1 MKTNPIAGTSLRS
14 RNTRG
19 VKLLGL
25 GAIAATGALV
35 LTACG
40 GGDPMSTTA
49 DAGASSSSDTITV
62 GSANFSESQLL
73 ATIYA
78 EALKAKGVKVKTR
91 LNIGSR
97 ETYIPALKDGSID
110 LLPEYTGA
118 LLQYFDPKTKASTPD
133 EVTAALKK
141 ALPAGISSLKASSA
155 EDKDVLAV
163 TQKTATAHSLS
174 TISDLA
180 PVAGTMALGAPPEW
194 KTRVNGVVGLK
205 DVYGLNFKKFVSLD
219 AGGPLTLA
227 AITGNQVQVGDMT
240 STDPAIAKNK
250 LVVLKDDK
258 NLFLAEN
265 ILPVGNT
272 KKLTPTVSSTL
283 DAVSAALT
291 TQELMVLNGK
301 VAKLDDMSDVA
312 KQWLKSEG
320 LA

>member
-1 MKTNPIAGTSLRS
+1 MNSASTRS
-14 RNTRG
+14 K
-19 VKLLGL
+19 KLLGL
-25 GAIAATGALV
+25 AALTATGALV

-40 GGDPMSTTA
+40 SGGDPMSTSAT
-49 DAGASSSSDTITV
+49 AGASSAADTITV
-62 GSANFSESQLL
+62 GSANFTESQLL

-118 LLQYFDPKTKASTPD
+118 LLQYFDPKTKASSPA
-133 EVTAALKK
+133 EVSAALTK
-141 ALPAGISSLKASSA
+141 ALPSGISALKQSTA

-163 TQKTATAHSLS
+163 TQKTATAHDLT

-205 DVYGLNFKKFVSLD
+205 SVYGLSFKKFVSLD

-227 AITGNQVQVGDMT
+227 AITNNQVQVGDLT

-250 LVVLKDDK
+250 LVTLKDDK

-265 ILPVGNT
+265 ILPVINT
-272 KKLTPTVSSTL
+272 
-283 DAVSAALT
+283 
-291 TQELMVLNGK
+291 GK
-301 VAKLDDMSDVA
+301 VTPPSPAPSTPCPLR
-312 KQWLKSEG
+312 
-320 LA
+320 

>member
-1 MKTNPIAGTSLRS
+1 MNSASTRS
-14 RNTRG
+14 K
-19 VKLLGL
+19 KLLGL
-25 GAIAATGALV
+25 AALTATGALV

-40 GGDPMSTTA
+40 SGGDPMSTSAT
-49 DAGASSSSDTITV
+49 AGASSAADTITV
-62 GSANFSESQLL
+62 GSANFTESQLL

-118 LLQYFDPKTKASTPD
+118 LLQYFDPKTKASSPA
-133 EVTAALKK
+133 EVSAALTK
-141 ALPAGISSLKASSA
+141 ALPSGISALKQSTA

-163 TQKTATAHSLS
+163 TQKTATAHDLT

-205 DVYGLNFKKFVSLD
+205 SVYGLSFKKFVSLD

-227 AITGNQVQVGDMT
+227 AITNNQVQVGDLT

-250 LVVLKDDK
+250 LVTLKDDK

-265 ILPVGNT
+265 ILPVIN
-272 KKLTPTVSSTL
+272 KDKVTPTVTSTL
-283 DAVSAALT
+283 NAVSAALT
-291 TQELMVLNGK
+291 TEGLMELNSK

-312 KQWLKSEG
+312 KAWLTSAG
-320 LA
+320 LS

>member
-1 MKTNPIAGTSLRS
+1 MNSASTRS
-14 RNTRG
+14 K
-19 VKLLGL
+19 KLLGL
-25 GAIAATGALV
+25 AALTATGALV

-40 GGDPMSTTA
+40 SGGDPMSTSAT
-49 DAGASSSSDTITV
+49 AGASSAADTITV
-62 GSANFSESQLL
+62 GSANFTESQLL

-118 LLQYFDPKTKASTPD
+118 LLQYFDPKTKASSPA
-133 EVTAALKK
+133 EVSAALTK
-141 ALPAGISSLKASSA
+141 ALPSGISALKQSTA

-163 TQKTATAHSLS
+163 TQKTATAHDL
-174 TISDLA
+174 TNISDLA

-205 DVYGLNFKKFVSLD
+205 SVYGLSFKKFVSLD

-227 AITGNQVQVGDMT
+227 AITNNQVQVGDLT

-250 LVVLKDDK
+250 LVTLKDDK

-265 ILPVGNT
+265 ILPVIN
-272 KKLTPTVSSTL
+272 KDKVTPTVTSTL
-283 DAVSAALT
+283 NAVSAALT
-291 TQELMVLNGK
+291 TEELMELNGK

-312 KQWLKSEG
+312 KAWLTSAG
-320 LA
+320 LS

>member
-1 MKTNPIAGTSLRS
+1 MNSASTRS
-14 RNTRG
+14 K
-19 VKLLGL
+19 KLLGL
-25 GAIAATGALV
+25 AALTATGALV

-40 GGDPMSTTA
+40 SGGDPMSAGAT
-49 DAGASSSSDTITV
+49 AGASSAADTITV
-62 GSANFSESQLL
+62 GSANFTESQLL

-118 LLQYFDPKTKASTPD
+118 LLQYFDPKTKASSPA
-133 EVTAALKK
+133 EVSAALTK
-141 ALPAGISSLKASSA
+141 ALPSGISALKQSTA

-163 TQKTATAHSLS
+163 TQKTATAHDLT

-205 DVYGLNFKKFVSLD
+205 SVYGLSFKKFVSLD

-227 AITGNQVQVGDMT
+227 AITNNQVQVGDLT

-250 LVVLKDDK
+250 LVTLKDDK

-265 ILPVGNT
+265 ILPVINT
-272 KKLTPTVSSTL
+272 GKVTPTVTSTL
-283 DAVSAALT
+283 NAVSAALT
-291 TQELMVLNGK
+291 TEELMELNGK

-312 KQWLKSEG
+312 KAWLTSAG
-320 LA
+320 LS

>member
-1 MKTNPIAGTSLRS
+1 MNSASTRS
-14 RNTRG
+14 K
-19 VKLLGL
+19 KLLGL
-25 GAIAATGALV
+25 AALTATGALV

-40 GGDPMSTTA
+40 SGGDPMSTSAT
-49 DAGASSSSDTITV
+49 AGASSAADTITV
-62 GSANFSESQLL
+62 GSANFTESQLL

-118 LLQYFDPKTKASTPD
+118 LLQYFDPKTKASSPA
-133 EVTAALKK
+133 EVSAALTK
-141 ALPAGISSLKASSA
+141 APPSGISALKQSTA

-163 TQKTATAHSLS
+163 TQKTATAHDLT

-205 DVYGLNFKKFVSLD
+205 SVYGLSFKKFVSLD

-227 AITGNQVQVGDMT
+227 AITNNQVQVGDLT

-250 LVVLKDDK
+250 LVTLKDDK

-265 ILPVGNT
+265 ILPVIN
-272 KKLTPTVSSTL
+272 KDKVTPTVTSTL
-283 DAVSAALT
+283 NAVSAALT
-291 TQELMVLNGK
+291 TEELMELNGK

-312 KQWLKSEG
+312 KAWLTSAG
-320 LA
+320 LS

>member
-1 MKTNPIAGTSLRS
+1 MNSASTRS
-14 RNTRG
+14 K
-19 VKLLGL
+19 KLLGL
-25 GAIAATGALV
+25 AALTVTSALV

-40 GGDPMSTTA
+40 SGGDPMSTSAT
-49 DAGASSSSDTITV
+49 AGASSAADTITV
-62 GSANFSESQLL
+62 GSANFTESQLL
-73 ATIYA
+73 ATIYV

-118 LLQYFDPKTKASTPD
+118 LLQYFDPKTKASSPA
-133 EVTAALKK
+133 EVSAALTK
-141 ALPAGISSLKASSA
+141 ALPSGISALKQSTA

-163 TQKTATAHSLS
+163 TQKTATAHDLT

-205 DVYGLNFKKFVSLD
+205 SVYGLSFKKFVSLD

-227 AITGNQVQVGDMT
+227 AITNNQVQVGDLT

-250 LVVLKDDK
+250 LVTLKDDK

-265 ILPVGNT
+265 ILPVIN
-272 KKLTPTVSSTL
+272 KDKVTPTVTSTL
-283 DAVSAALT
+283 NAVSAALT
-291 TQELMVLNGK
+291 TEGLMELNSK

-312 KQWLKSEG
+312 KAWLTSAG
-320 LA
+320 LS

>member
-1 MKTNPIAGTSLRS
+1 MNSASTRS
-14 RNTRG
+14 K
-19 VKLLGL
+19 KLLGL
-25 GAIAATGALV
+25 AALTATGALV

-40 GGDPMSTTA
+40 SGGDPMSTSA
-49 DAGASSSSDTITV
+49 AAGASSAADTITV
-62 GSANFSESQLL
+62 GSANFTESQLL

-118 LLQYFDPKTKASTPD
+118 LLQYFDPKTKASSPA
-133 EVTAALKK
+133 EVSAALTK
-141 ALPAGISSLKASSA
+141 ALPSGISALKQSTA

-163 TQKTATAHSLS
+163 TQKTATAHDLT

-205 DVYGLNFKKFVSLD
+205 SVYGLSFKKFVSLD

-227 AITGNQVQVGDMT
+227 AITNNQVQVGDLT

-250 LVVLKDDK
+250 LVTLKDDK

-265 ILPVGNT
+265 ILPVIN
-272 KKLTPTVSSTL
+272 KDKVTPTVTSTL
-283 DAVSAALT
+283 NAVSAALT
-291 TQELMVLNGK
+291 TEELMELNGK

-312 KQWLKSEG
+312 KAWLTSAG
-320 LA
+320 LS

>member
-1 MKTNPIAGTSLRS
+1 MNSASTRS
-14 RNTRG
+14 K
-19 VKLLGL
+19 KLLGL
-25 GAIAATGALV
+25 AALTATGALV

-40 GGDPMSTTA
+40 SGGDPMSAGAT
-49 DAGASSSSDTITV
+49 AGASSAADTITV
-62 GSANFSESQLL
+62 GSANFTESQLL

-118 LLQYFDPKTKASTPD
+118 LLQYFDPKTKASSPA
-133 EVTAALKK
+133 EVSAALTK
-141 ALPAGISSLKASSA
+141 ALPSGISALKQSTA

-163 TQKTATAHSLS
+163 TQKTATAHDLT

-205 DVYGLNFKKFVSLD
+205 SVYGLSFKKFVSLD

-227 AITGNQVQVGDMT
+227 AITNNQVQVGDLT

-250 LVVLKDDK
+250 LVTLKDDK

-265 ILPVGNT
+265 ILPVIN
-272 KKLTPTVSSTL
+272 KDKVTPTVTSTL
-283 DAVSAALT
+283 NAVSAALT
-291 TQELMVLNGK
+291 TEELMELNGK

-312 KQWLKSEG
+312 KAWLTSAG
-320 LA
+320 LS

>member
-1 MKTNPIAGTSLRS
+1 MNSASTRS
-14 RNTRG
+14 K
-19 VKLLGL
+19 KLLGL
-25 GAIAATGALV
+25 AALTATGALV

-40 GGDPMSTTA
+40 SGGDPMSTSAT
-49 DAGASSSSDTITV
+49 AGASSAADTITV
-62 GSANFSESQLL
+62 GSANFTESQLL

-118 LLQYFDPKTKASTPD
+118 LLQYFDPKTKASSPA
-133 EVTAALKK
+133 EVSAALTK
-141 ALPAGISSLKASSA
+141 ALPSGISALKQSTA

-163 TQKTATAHSLS
+163 TQKTATAHDLT

-205 DVYGLNFKKFVSLD
+205 NVYGLSFKKFVSLD

-227 AITGNQVQVGDMT
+227 AITNNQVQVGDLT

-250 LVVLKDDK
+250 LVTLKDDK

-265 ILPVGNT
+265 ILPVIN
-272 KKLTPTVSSTL
+272 KDKVTPTVTSTL
-283 DAVSAALT
+283 NAVSAALT
-291 TQELMVLNGK
+291 TEGLMELNSK

-312 KQWLKSEG
+312 KAWLTSAG
-320 LA
+320 LS

>member
-1 MKTNPIAGTSLRS
+1 MNSASTRS
-14 RNTRG
+14 K
-19 VKLLGL
+19 KLLGL
-25 GAIAATGALV
+25 AALTATGALV

-40 GGDPMSTTA
+40 SGGDPMSTSAT
-49 DAGASSSSDTITV
+49 AGASSAADTITV
-62 GSANFSESQLL
+62 GSANFTESQLL

-118 LLQYFDPKTKASTPD
+118 LLQYFDPKTKASSPA
-133 EVTAALKK
+133 EVSAALTK
-141 ALPAGISSLKASSA
+141 ALPSGISALKQSTA

-163 TQKTATAHSLS
+163 TQKTATAHDLT

-205 DVYGLNFKKFVSLD
+205 SVYGLSFKKFVSLD

-227 AITGNQVQVGDMT
+227 AITNNQVQVGDLT

-250 LVVLKDDK
+250 LVTLKDDK

-265 ILPVGNT
+265 ILPVIN
-272 KKLTPTVSSTL
+272 KDKVTPTVTSTL
-283 DAVSAALT
+283 NAVSAALT
-291 TQELMVLNGK
+291 TEELMELNGK

-312 KQWLKSEG
+312 KAWLTSAG
-320 LA
+320 LS

>member
-1 MKTNPIAGTSLRS
+1 MNSASTRS
-14 RNTRG
+14 K
-19 VKLLGL
+19 KLLGL
-25 GAIAATGALV
+25 AALTATGALV

-40 GGDPMSTTA
+40 SGGDPMSTSAT
-49 DAGASSSSDTITV
+49 AGASSAADTITV
-62 GSANFSESQLL
+62 GSANFTESQLL

-118 LLQYFDPKTKASTPD
+118 LLQYFDPKTKASSPA
-133 EVTAALKK
+133 EVSAALTK
-141 ALPAGISSLKASSA
+141 ALPSGISALKQSTA

-163 TQKTATAHSLS
+163 TQKTATAHDLT

-205 DVYGLNFKKFVSLD
+205 SVYGLSFKKFVSLD

-227 AITGNQVQVGDMT
+227 AITNNQVQVGDLT

-250 LVVLKDDK
+250 LVTLKDDK

-265 ILPVGNT
+265 ILPVIN
-272 KKLTPTVSSTL
+272 KDKVTPTVTSTL
-283 DAVSAALT
+283 NAVSAALT
-291 TQELMVLNGK
+291 TEGLMELNGK

-312 KQWLKSEG
+312 KAWLTSAG
-320 LA
+320 LS

>member
-1 MKTNPIAGTSLRS
+1 MNSASTRS
-14 RNTRG
+14 K
-19 VKLLGL
+19 KLLGL
-25 GAIAATGALV
+25 AALTATGALV

-40 GGDPMSTTA
+40 SGGDPMSTSAT
-49 DAGASSSSDTITV
+49 AGASSAADTITV
-62 GSANFSESQLL
+62 GSANFTESQLL

-78 EALKAKGVKVKTR
+78 EALKTKGVKVKTR

-118 LLQYFDPKTKASTPD
+118 LLQYFDPKTKASSPA
-133 EVTAALKK
+133 EVSAALTK
-141 ALPAGISSLKASSA
+141 ALPSGISALKQSTA

-163 TQKTATAHSLS
+163 TQKTATAHGLT

-205 DVYGLNFKKFVSLD
+205 SVYGLSFKKFVSLD

-227 AITGNQVQVGDMT
+227 AITNNQVQVGDLT

-250 LVVLKDDK
+250 LVTLKDDK

-265 ILPVGNT
+265 ILPVIN
-272 KKLTPTVSSTL
+272 KDKVTPTVTSTL
-283 DAVSAALT
+283 NAVSAALT
-291 TQELMVLNGK
+291 TEELMELNGK

-312 KQWLKSEG
+312 KAWLTSNG
-320 LA
+320 LS

>member
-1 MKTNPIAGTSLRS
+1 MNSASTRS
-14 RNTRG
+14 K
-19 VKLLGL
+19 KLLGL
-25 GAIAATGALV
+25 AALTATGALV

-40 GGDPMSTTA
+40 SGGDPMSTSAT
-49 DAGASSSSDTITV
+49 AGASSAADTITV
-62 GSANFSESQLL
+62 GSANFTESQLL

-118 LLQYFDPKTKASTPD
+118 LLQYFDPKTKASSPA
-133 EVTAALKK
+133 EVSAALTK
-141 ALPAGISSLKASSA
+141 ALPSGISALKQSTA

-163 TQKTATAHSLS
+163 TQKTATAHDLT

-205 DVYGLNFKKFVSLD
+205 NVYGLSFKKFVSLD

-227 AITGNQVQVGDMT
+227 AITNNQVQVGDLT

-250 LVVLKDDK
+250 LVTLKDDK

-265 ILPVGNT
+265 ILPVIN
-272 KKLTPTVSSTL
+272 KDKVTPTVTSTL
-283 DAVSAALT
+283 NAVSAALT
-291 TQELMVLNGK
+291 TEGLMELNGK

-312 KQWLKSEG
+312 KAWLTSAG
-320 LA
+320 LS

>member
-1 MKTNPIAGTSLRS
+1 MNSASTRS
-14 RNTRG
+14 K
-19 VKLLGL
+19 KLLGL
-25 GAIAATGALV
+25 AALTATGALV

-40 GGDPMSTTA
+40 SGGDPMSTSAT
-49 DAGASSSSDTITV
+49 AGASSAADTITV
-62 GSANFSESQLL
+62 GSANFTESQLL

-118 LLQYFDPKTKASTPD
+118 LLQYFDPKTKASSPA
-133 EVTAALKK
+133 EVSAALTK
-141 ALPAGISSLKASSA
+141 ALPSGISALKQSTA

-163 TQKTATAHSLS
+163 TQKTATAHDLT

-205 DVYGLNFKKFVSLD
+205 SVYGLSFKKFVSLD

-227 AITGNQVQVGDMT
+227 AITNNQVQVGDLT

-250 LVVLKDDK
+250 LVTLTDDK

-265 ILPVGNT
+265 ILPVIN
-272 KKLTPTVSSTL
+272 KDKVTPTVTSTL
-283 DAVSAALT
+283 NAVSAALT
-291 TQELMVLNGK
+291 TEGLMELNSK

-312 KQWLKSEG
+312 KAWLTSAG
-320 LA
+320 LS

>member
-1 MKTNPIAGTSLRS
+1 MNSTSTRS
-14 RNTRG
+14 K
-19 VKLLGL
+19 KLLGL
-25 GAIAATGALV
+25 AALTATGALV

-40 GGDPMSTTA
+40 SGGDPMSTSAT
-49 DAGASSSSDTITV
+49 AGASSAADTITV
-62 GSANFSESQLL
+62 GSANFTESQLL

-118 LLQYFDPKTKASTPD
+118 LLQYFDPKTKASSPA
-133 EVTAALKK
+133 EVSAALTK
-141 ALPAGISSLKASSA
+141 ALPSGISALKQSTA

-163 TQKTATAHSLS
+163 TQKTATAHDLT

-205 DVYGLNFKKFVSLD
+205 NVYGLSFKKFVSLD

-227 AITGNQVQVGDMT
+227 AITNNQVQVGDLT

-250 LVVLKDDK
+250 LVTLKDDK

-265 ILPVGNT
+265 ILPVIN
-272 KKLTPTVSSTL
+272 KDKVTPTVTSTL
-283 DAVSAALT
+283 NAVSAALT
-291 TQELMVLNGK
+291 TEGLMELNSK

-312 KQWLKSEG
+312 KAWLTSAG
-320 LA
+320 LS

>member
-1 MKTNPIAGTSLRS
+1 MNSTSTRS
-14 RNTRG
+14 K
-19 VKLLGL
+19 KLLGL
-25 GAIAATGALV
+25 AALTATGALV

-40 GGDPMSTTA
+40 SGGDPMSTSAT
-49 DAGASSSSDTITV
+49 AGASSAADTITV
-62 GSANFSESQLL
+62 GSANFTESQLL

-118 LLQYFDPKTKASTPD
+118 LLQYFDPKTKASSPA
-133 EVTAALKK
+133 EVSAALTK
-141 ALPAGISSLKASSA
+141 ALPSGISALKQSTA

-163 TQKTATAHSLS
+163 TQKTATAHDLT

-205 DVYGLNFKKFVSLD
+205 SVYGLSFKKFVSLD

-227 AITGNQVQVGDMT
+227 AITNNQVQVGDLT

-250 LVVLKDDK
+250 LVTLKDDK

-265 ILPVGNT
+265 ILPVIN
-272 KKLTPTVSSTL
+272 KDKVTPTVTSTL
-283 DAVSAALT
+283 NAVSAALT
-291 TQELMVLNGK
+291 TEELMELNGK

-312 KQWLKSEG
+312 KAWLTSAG
-320 LA
+320 LS

>member
-1 MKTNPIAGTSLRS
+1 MNSASTRS
-14 RNTRG
+14 K
-19 VKLLGL
+19 KLLGL
-25 GAIAATGALV
+25 AALTATGALV

-40 GGDPMSTTA
+40 SGGDPMSTSAT
-49 DAGASSSSDTITV
+49 AGASSAADTITV
-62 GSANFSESQLL
+62 GSANFTESQLL

-118 LLQYFDPKTKASTPD
+118 LLQYFDPKTKASSPA
-133 EVTAALKK
+133 EVSAALTK
-141 ALPAGISSLKASSA
+141 ALPSGISALKQSTA

-163 TQKTATAHSLS
+163 TQKTATAHDLT

-205 DVYGLNFKKFVSLD
+205 SVYGLSFKKFVSLD

-227 AITGNQVQVGDMT
+227 AITNNQVQVGDLT
-240 STDPAIAKNK
+240 STDPAIAKNN
-250 LVVLKDDK
+250 LVTLKDDK

-265 ILPVGNT
+265 ILPVIN
-272 KKLTPTVSSTL
+272 KDKVTPTVTSTL
-283 DAVSAALT
+283 NAVSAALT
-291 TQELMVLNGK
+291 TEELMELNGK

-312 KQWLKSEG
+312 KAWLTSAG
-320 LA
+320 LS

>member
-1 MKTNPIAGTSLRS
+1 MNSTSTRS
-14 RNTRG
+14 K
-19 VKLLGL
+19 KLLGL
-25 GAIAATGALV
+25 AALTATGALV

-40 GGDPMSTTA
+40 SGGDPMSTSATA
-49 DAGASSSSDTITV
+49 DASSAADTITV
-62 GSANFSESQLL
+62 GSANFTESQLL

-118 LLQYFDPKTKASTPD
+118 LLQYFDPKTKASSPA
-133 EVTAALKK
+133 EVSAALTK
-141 ALPAGISSLKASSA
+141 ALPSGISALKQSTA

-163 TQKTATAHSLS
+163 TQKTATAHDLT

-205 DVYGLNFKKFVSLD
+205 NVYGLSFKKFVSLD

-227 AITGNQVQVGDMT
+227 AITNNQVQVGDLT

-250 LVVLKDDK
+250 LVTLKDDK

-265 ILPVGNT
+265 ILPVIN
-272 KKLTPTVSSTL
+272 KDKVTPTVTSTL
-283 DAVSAALT
+283 NAVSAALT
-291 TQELMVLNGK
+291 TEGLMELNGK

-312 KQWLKSEG
+312 KAWLTSAG
-320 LA
+320 LS

>member
-1 MKTNPIAGTSLRS
+1 MNSTSTRS
-14 RNTRG
+14 K
-19 VKLLGL
+19 KLLGL
-25 GAIAATGALV
+25 AALTATGALV

-40 GGDPMSTTA
+40 SGGDPMSTSAT
-49 DAGASSSSDTITV
+49 AGASSAADTITV
-62 GSANFSESQLL
+62 GSANFTESQLL

-118 LLQYFDPKTKASTPD
+118 LLQYFDPKTKASSPA
-133 EVTAALKK
+133 EVSAALTK
-141 ALPAGISSLKASSA
+141 ALPSGISALKQSTA

-163 TQKTATAHSLS
+163 TQKTATAHDLT

-205 DVYGLNFKKFVSLD
+205 NVYGLSFKKFVSLD

-227 AITGNQVQVGDMT
+227 AITNNQVQVGDLT

-250 LVVLKDDK
+250 LVTLKDDK

-265 ILPVGNT
+265 ILPVIN
-272 KKLTPTVSSTL
+272 KDKVTPTVTSTL
-283 DAVSAALT
+283 NAVSAALT
-291 TQELMVLNGK
+291 TEGLMELNGK

-312 KQWLKSEG
+312 KAWLTSAG
-320 LA
+320 LS

>member
-1 MKTNPIAGTSLRS
+1 MNRASTRS
-14 RNTRG
+14 K
-19 VKLLGL
+19 KLLGL
-25 GAIAATGALV
+25 AALTATGALV

-40 GGDPMSTTA
+40 SGGDPMSTSAT
-49 DAGASSSSDTITV
+49 AGASSAADTITV
-62 GSANFSESQLL
+62 GSANFTESQLL

-118 LLQYFDPKTKASTPD
+118 LLQYFDPKTKASSPA
-133 EVTAALKK
+133 EVSAALTK
-141 ALPAGISSLKASSA
+141 ALPSGISALKQSTA

-163 TQKTATAHSLS
+163 TQKTATAHDLT

-205 DVYGLNFKKFVSLD
+205 DVYGLSFKKFVSLD

-227 AITGNQVQVGDMT
+227 AITNNQVQVGDLT

-250 LVVLKDDK
+250 LVTLKDDK

-265 ILPVGNT
+265 ILPVIN
-272 KKLTPTVSSTL
+272 KDKVTPT
-283 DAVSAALT
+283 
-291 TQELMVLNGK
+291 
-301 VAKLDDMSDVA
+301 
-312 KQWLKSEG
+312 
-320 LA
+320 

>member
-1 MKTNPIAGTSLRS
+1 MNSASTRS
-14 RNTRG
+14 K
-19 VKLLGL
+19 KLLGL
-25 GAIAATGALV
+25 AALTATGALV

-40 GGDPMSTTA
+40 SGGDPMSTSAT
-49 DAGASSSSDTITV
+49 AGASSAPDTITV
-62 GSANFSESQLL
+62 GSANFTESQLL

-118 LLQYFDPKTKASTPD
+118 LLQYFDPKTKASSPA
-133 EVTAALKK
+133 EVSAALTK
-141 ALPAGISSLKASSA
+141 ALPSGISALKQSTA

-163 TQKTATAHSLS
+163 TQKTATAHDLT

-205 DVYGLNFKKFVSLD
+205 SVYGLSFKKFVSLD

-227 AITGNQVQVGDMT
+227 AITNNQVQVGDLT

-250 LVVLKDDK
+250 LVTLKDDK

-265 ILPVGNT
+265 ILPVIN
-272 KKLTPTVSSTL
+272 KDKVTPTVTSTL
-283 DAVSAALT
+283 NAVSAALT
-291 TQELMVLNGK
+291 TEELMELNGK

-312 KQWLKSEG
+312 KAWLTSAG
-320 LA
+320 LS

>member
-1 MKTNPIAGTSLRS
+1 MNSASTRS
-14 RNTRG
+14 K
-19 VKLLGL
+19 KLLGL
-25 GAIAATGALV
+25 AALTATGALV

-40 GGDPMSTTA
+40 SGGDPMSTSAT
-49 DAGASSSSDTITV
+49 AGASSAADTITV
-62 GSANFSESQLL
+62 GSANFTESQLL

-118 LLQYFDPKTKASTPD
+118 LLQYFDPKTKASSPA
-133 EVTAALKK
+133 EVSAALTK
-141 ALPAGISSLKASSA
+141 ALPSGISALKQSTA

-163 TQKTATAHSLS
+163 TQKTATAHGLT

-205 DVYGLNFKKFVSLD
+205 SVYGLSFKKFVSLD

-227 AITGNQVQVGDMT
+227 AITNNQVQVGDLT

-250 LVVLKDDK
+250 LVTLKDDK

-265 ILPVGNT
+265 ILPVIN
-272 KKLTPTVSSTL
+272 KDKVTPTVTSTL
-283 DAVSAALT
+283 NAVSAALT
-291 TQELMVLNGK
+291 TEELMELNGK

-312 KQWLKSEG
+312 KAWLTSAG
-320 LA
+320 LS

>member
-1 MKTNPIAGTSLRS
+1 MNSASTRS
-14 RNTRG
+14 K
-19 VKLLGL
+19 KLLGL
-25 GAIAATGALV
+25 AALTATGALV

-40 GGDPMSTTA
+40 SGGDPMSTSAT
-49 DAGASSSSDTITV
+49 AGASSAADTITV
-62 GSANFSESQLL
+62 GSANFTESQLL

-118 LLQYFDPKTKASTPD
+118 LLQYFDPKTKASSPA
-133 EVTAALKK
+133 EVSAALTK
-141 ALPAGISSLKASSA
+141 ALPSGISALKQSTA

-163 TQKTATAHSLS
+163 TQKTATAHDL
-174 TISDLA
+174 TNISDLA

-205 DVYGLNFKKFVSLD
+205 SVYGLSFKKFVSLD

-227 AITGNQVQVGDMT
+227 AITNNQVQVGDLT
-240 STDPAIAKNK
+240 STDPAIAKNN
-250 LVVLKDDK
+250 LVTLKDDK

-265 ILPVGNT
+265 ILPVIN
-272 KKLTPTVSSTL
+272 KDKVTPTVTSTL
-283 DAVSAALT
+283 NAVSAALT
-291 TQELMVLNGK
+291 TEELMELNGK

-312 KQWLKSEG
+312 KAWLTSAG
-320 LA
+320 LS

>member
-1 MKTNPIAGTSLRS
+1 MNSTSTRS
-14 RNTRG
+14 
-19 VKLLGL
+19 KKFLGL
-25 GAIAATGALV
+25 AALTATGALV

-40 GGDPMSTTA
+40 SGGDPMSTSAT
-49 DAGASSSSDTITV
+49 AGASSAADTITV
-62 GSANFSESQLL
+62 GSANFTESQLL

-118 LLQYFDPKTKASTPD
+118 LLQYFDPKTKASSPA
-133 EVTAALKK
+133 EVSAALTK
-141 ALPAGISSLKASSA
+141 ALPSGISALKQSTA

-163 TQKTATAHSLS
+163 TQKTATAHDLT

-180 PVAGTMALGAPPEW
+180 PVADTMALGAPPEW

-205 DVYGLNFKKFVSLD
+205 NVYGLSFKKFVSLD

-227 AITGNQVQVGDMT
+227 AITNNQVQVGDLT

-250 LVVLKDDK
+250 LVTLKDDK

-265 ILPVGNT
+265 ILPVIN
-272 KKLTPTVSSTL
+272 KDKVTPTVTSTL
-283 DAVSAALT
+283 NAVSAALT
-291 TQELMVLNGK
+291 TEGLMELNGK

-312 KQWLKSEG
+312 KAWLTSAG
-320 LA
+320 LS

>member
-1 MKTNPIAGTSLRS
+1 MNSTSTRS
-14 RNTRG
+14 K
-19 VKLLGL
+19 KLLGL
-25 GAIAATGALV
+25 AALTATGALV

-40 GGDPMSTTA
+40 SGGDPMSTSAT
-49 DAGASSSSDTITV
+49 AGASSAADTITV
-62 GSANFSESQLL
+62 GSANFTESQLL

-118 LLQYFDPKTKASTPD
+118 LLQYFDPKTKASSPA
-133 EVTAALKK
+133 EVSAALTK
-141 ALPAGISSLKASSA
+141 ALPSGISALKQSTA

-163 TQKTATAHSLS
+163 TQKTATAHDLT

-205 DVYGLNFKKFVSLD
+205 NVYGLSFKKFVSLD

-227 AITGNQVQVGDMT
+227 AITNNQVQVGDLT

-250 LVVLKDDK
+250 LVTLKDDK

-265 ILPVGNT
+265 ILPVIN
-272 KKLTPTVSSTL
+272 KDKVTPTVTSTL
-283 DAVSAALT
+283 NAVSAALT
-291 TQELMVLNGK
+291 TEELMELNGK

-312 KQWLKSEG
+312 KAWLTSAG
-320 LA
+320 LS